1 MNCLPNRWL
10 KECKS
15 LHINNCNSDEKKSL
29 VTEGSLVR
37 FTLNLFNKNSQISHQ
52 FVLIF
57 QMLDPNLAKSLDTLK
72 LLNVPAGK

>member
-15 LHINNCNSDEKKSL
+15 LQIKNCNSDEKKSL

-37 FTLNLFNKNSQISHQ
+37 FTLNLFNKNS
-52 FVLIF
+52 
-57 QMLDPNLAKSLDTLK
+57 
-72 LLNVPAGK
+72 